1 MAVGAGVGTGVGVG
15 VAVGAGVETG
25 VGVGVAVGSGVG
37 AGVGTGL
44 TGRPQLNRRNASGR
58 RENAR
63 KRLLRFRPIVKH
75 PLKIRFKLR
84 SLSQGESIF
93 WIHRH
98 RAFCESPQV
107 DFCIFRN
114 FF

>member
-1 MAVGAGVGTGVGVG
+1 MAVGA
-15 VAVGAGVETG
+15 
-25 VGVGVAVGSGVG
+25 GVG

-44 TGRPQLNRRNASGR
+44 TDRPQLNGRNASGR

-84 SLSQGESIF
+84 SLSQEISFQDSSTPRFLRITAGRF
-93 WIHRH
+93 LH
-98 RAFCESPQV
+98 FPKL
-107 DFCIFRN
+107 
-114 FF
+114 FFKNQT